1 MEFYKNQLCIS
12 YTELTAG
19 DPLAVDPLK
28 RPILS
33 ESNFKYY
40 KKTGKLQVLNRACY
54 GTPALVLYASL
65 PDSVKQEV
73 EARKGETFETEP
85 KRYVLKE
92 MIRRDPMAEQFF
104 RGWTFEGRP
113 HDHLKPEYV
122 ELYVAN
128 ASALNAVLELT
139 GNRSLFIK
147 QYGKPYNRV
156 WPETSREL
164 NEIQDVV
171 GCRLPKNHLALK
183 RVALKYSEEGYESLI
198 SGKMKN
204 NNARKNKESRQ
215 EALIVELIGDGRNI
229 DNETVARLYNA
240 VAGRMNWKPITGAT
254 VANYRKEHPECY
266 AGRYGK
272 SALANNK
279 LMQVT
284 RTAPTAPMY
293 FWCVDGWDTELFYQ
307 AHATD
312 SRGRSVTTYHH
323 RPTVVAIVDP
333 FNKYIIGYAIGRH
346 ESAALIRQAFRNAF
360 EHVKELFGSYF
371 KPWQVQTDNYGRGHL
386 KCFYEAVGHWYT
398 PAAVKNAKSKII
410 EPFFNQFNRQ
420 WLRLLPNSSG
430 HGVKS
435 RQKLQV
441 SDDWI
446 ETHKRDFPDFEGCCR
461 QLVKMIDFDRA
472 TKREEYINRWIDL
485 PETDRQ
491 LFAPEDFL
499 LAFGE
504 TAAPRPLRGDG
515 VHLQVGGHRFQY
527 ECFDKEFRSYGHT
540 TFFLKYDPSD
550 MDRVIAV
557 ENIGT
562 QKEPKEGGV
571 RFVLERKYEQ
581 PMALKDRE
589 EGDAEQLHRVFNFNK
604 EYVDDI
610 VLKRARSGEIVREL
624 FEENEDLSNTLTAH
638 VITDSLG
645 RHKDVRNEV
654 AGRKE
659 PIFLLRVPK
668 QEEITNEEDDF
679 TFSDDHSD
687 FLNDF

>member
-128 ASALNAVLELT
+128 ASVLNAVLELT

-284 RTAPTAPMY
+284 RMAPHCADVLLVCRRMGY
-293 FWCVDGWDTELFYQ
+293 G
-307 AHATD
+307 
-312 SRGRSVTTYHH
+312 
-323 RPTVVAIVDP
+323 TV
-333 FNKYIIGYAIGRH
+333 
-346 ESAALIRQAFRNAF
+346 
-360 EHVKELFGSYF
+360 
-371 KPWQVQTDNYGRGHL
+371 
-386 KCFYEAVGHWYT
+386 
-398 PAAVKNAKSKII
+398 
-410 EPFFNQFNRQ
+410 
-420 WLRLLPNSSG
+420 LP
-430 HGVKS
+430 
-435 RQKLQV
+435 
-441 SDDWI
+441 
-446 ETHKRDFPDFEGCCR
+446 
-461 QLVKMIDFDRA
+461 
-472 TKREEYINRWIDL
+472 
-485 PETDRQ
+485 
-491 LFAPEDFL
+491 
-499 LAFGE
+499 
-504 TAAPRPLRGDG
+504 
-515 VHLQVGGHRFQY
+515 
-527 ECFDKEFRSYGHT
+527 
-540 TFFLKYDPSD
+540 
-550 MDRVIAV
+550 
-557 ENIGT
+557 GT
-562 QKEPKEGGV
+562 C
-571 RFVLERKYEQ
+571 
-581 PMALKDRE
+581 
-589 EGDAEQLHRVFNFNK
+589 H
-604 EYVDDI
+604 
-610 VLKRARSGEIVREL
+610 
-624 FEENEDLSNTLTAH
+624 
-638 VITDSLG
+638 
-645 RHKDVRNEV
+645 
-654 AGRKE
+654 
-659 PIFLLRVPK
+659 
-668 QEEITNEEDDF
+668 
-679 TFSDDHSD
+679 
-687 FLNDF
+687 